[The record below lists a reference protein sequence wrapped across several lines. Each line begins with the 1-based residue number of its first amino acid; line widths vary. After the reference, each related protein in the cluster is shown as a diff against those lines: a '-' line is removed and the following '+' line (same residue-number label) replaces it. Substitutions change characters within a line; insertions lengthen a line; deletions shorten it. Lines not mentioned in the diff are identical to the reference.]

1 MITLLPTY
9 KPLFNTDKRYILIT
23 GGRGSAK
30 SFHATAMCSMLTY
43 EQGHRI
49 LFTRYTMTSAGLS
62 IIPEFVEKIELL
74 KTPHHFEVT
83 NNYIQNTQTSS
94 DVLFKGIKTSS
105 GNQTASLKSLQG
117 VTTWVLDEAE
127 ELIDEDTFDTID
139 LSIRKKDFQNR
150 IILIMNPTTK
160 EHWVWKRFFDGHL
173 TYKTIEGEKIPV
185 STHPDLCHIHTTYLD
200 NKANLAESY
209 LKQIE
214 SIKTNNPNKYK
225 HKILGGWIERA
236 EGTIFN
242 NWNEGAFDTSLP
254 YCYGQDYGF
263 SIDPT
268 VLLKIAIDEKRKKVY
283 IHELLYTTAQLGT
296 DDLLNTNKRLIEKPT
311 DLIVADAAED
321 RLIHDLRS
329 KGLNIIPCKK
339 GAGSVVAGITALQDY
354 ELIVTPESMNVKK
367 ELNNYSWN
375 DRKAGVPNDT
385 FNHALDSLRYA
396 FGHLSRPKMFIG

>member
-1 MITLLPTY
+1 MINLLPVY

-30 SFHATAMCSMLTY
+30 SFHATAMVSMLTY
-43 EQGHRI
+43 QQGHRI

-74 KTPHHFEVT
+74 ETPHHFEVQS
-83 NNYIQNTQTSS
+83 NYILNTQTNS

-117 VTTWVLDEAE
+117 VTTWILDEAE

-139 LSIRKKDFQNR
+139 LSIRKKGFQNR
-150 IILIMNPTTK
+150 IVLIMNPTTK
-160 EHWVWKRFFDGHL
+160 EHWIWKRFFDGYL
-173 TYKTIEGEKIPV
+173 NYKEIEGQQIPV
-185 STHPDLCHIHTTYLD
+185 STHPEICHIHTTYLD

-214 SIKTNNPNKYK
+214 SIKNTNEKKYK

-236 EGTIFN
+236 EGAIYN
-242 NWNEGAFDTSLP
+242 NWSEGAFDTSLP

-268 VLLKIAIDEKRKKVY
+268 VLLKVAVNEKQRKVY
-283 IHELLYTTAQLGT
+283 VHELLYTTAQLGT
-296 DDLLNTNKRLIEKPT
+296 DDLLNTNKRLIEKQT
-311 DLIVADAAED
+311 DLIVADSSED
-321 RLIHDLRS
+321 RLIHDLRQ
-329 KGLNIIPCKK
+329 KGLNIVPCKK
-339 GAGSVVAGITALQDY
+339 GSGSVVAGITALQDY
-354 ELIVTPESMNVKK
+354 QIIVTPESMNVKK

-375 DRKAGVPNDT
+375 DKKAGVPNDN